1 MGKVVNIE
9 VKPRDKREHPAAM
22 IKRFIKKV
30 KNSKILDECR
40 DRMRY
45 EKPSVKKRRQKAR
58 RKKVLE
64 KLHKEKIKQL
74 GN

>member
-9 VKPRDKREHPAAM
+9 VKPRNAREHPAAM

-30 KNSKILDECR
+30 KNSKILDECKE
-40 DRMRY
+40 RMRY
-45 EKPSVKKRRQKAR
+45 EKPSSKKRRQKAR
-58 RKKVLE
+58 RKKILE